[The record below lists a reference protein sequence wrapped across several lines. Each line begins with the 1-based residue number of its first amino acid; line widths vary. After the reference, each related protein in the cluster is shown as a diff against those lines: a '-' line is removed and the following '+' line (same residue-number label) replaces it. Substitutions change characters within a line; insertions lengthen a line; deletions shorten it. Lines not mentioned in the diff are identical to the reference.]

1 MTKREEIKRAML
13 KAYEEYMKT
22 RIEFVKETG
31 WNIESSQII
40 SSTAEFA
47 SERDEF
53 VKKLCEIDKK
63 YERK

>member
-1 MTKREEIKRAML
+1 MTKREELKKALL

-31 WNIESSQII
+31 WNIKSTTIYE
-40 SSTAEFA
+40 STAEFA

-53 VKKLCEIDKK
+53 VKKMSEIDKK

>member
-1 MTKREEIKRAML
+1 MTKREELKKAML

-22 RIEFVKETG
+22 RLQFVKETG
-31 WNIESSQII
+31 WNIESSQVI

-53 VKKLCEIDKK
+53 VKKLSDIDKK